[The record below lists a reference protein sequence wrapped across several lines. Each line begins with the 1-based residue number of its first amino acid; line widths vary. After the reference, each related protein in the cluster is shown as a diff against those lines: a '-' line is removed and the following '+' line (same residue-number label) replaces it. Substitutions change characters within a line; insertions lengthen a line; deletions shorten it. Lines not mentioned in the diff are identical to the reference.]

1 MGEYVQLLVNAATNA
16 AVYALI
22 AFSLVLVFRGSGV
35 VNFGVGYL
43 AVFAGIFFA
52 NSGAGGWGA
61 LLAALAVGAALGVLG
76 YLGAVWVGERFGAPH
91 AALAMATL
99 GFGLVLEYFAGVFWA
114 KEGFTGPT
122 LWSGSIS
129 VAGVSISH
137 QRILTVLLAVLCF
150 AAILLLLER
159 TMAGWALEAV
169 AFRKDTAAAYG
180 VNTAAAMVVVWALAG
195 LVAALGGALLSSV
208 SAVSRPV
215 ALPLAVMGFAAAV
228 VGGLGSVGGAVVG
241 AVVVSVTETLFI
253 HYVSTAYSG
262 AFAFLL
268 LFVVLAVRPQGI
280 VGQRRQL
287 SRT

>member
-1 MGEYVQLLVNAATNA
+1 MSEYVQLLVNAATNA
-16 AVYALI
+16 AVYSLI
-22 AFSLVLVFRGSGV
+22 AFSLVLVYRGSGV
-35 VNFGVGYL
+35 INFGVGYM

-52 NSGAGGWGA
+52 NSGSGGWTALLFALLLGA
-61 LLAALAVGAALGVLG
+61 LLGVVA

-99 GFGLVLEYFAGVFWA
+99 GFGLVLEYFAGVFWS

-122 LWSGSIS
+122 LWAGSNS
-129 VAGVSISH
+129 VAGVTISH
-137 QRILTVLLAVLCF
+137 QRMLTVLLAVVCF
-150 AAILLLLER
+150 LVILVLLEK
-159 TMAGWALEAV
+159 TMVGWALEAV
-169 AFRKDTAAAYG
+169 AFRRDTAAAYG
-180 VNTAAAMVVVWALAG
+180 VNTGLAMLAVWALAG
-195 LVAALGGALLSSV
+195 LVAALGGSLLASF
-208 SAVSRPV
+208 SAVSAPV
-215 ALPLAVMGFAAAV
+215 SLPLAVMGFAAAV

-241 AVVVSVTETLFI
+241 AVVVSVAETLFI

-280 VGQRRQL
+280 VGVRRQL

>member
-1 MGEYVQLLVNAATNA
+1 MSEYVQLLVNAGTNA
-16 AVYALI
+16 AIYSLV
-22 AFSLVLVFRGSGV
+22 AFSLVLVYRGSGV

-43 AVFAGIFFA
+43 AVFAGILFA
-52 NSGAGGWGA
+52 NSGFGGWGA
-61 LLAALAVGAALGVLG
+61 LVAALVAGAGLGVLG
-76 YLGAVWVGERFGAPH
+76 YLGAVWVGERMGAPH

-122 LWSGSIS
+122 LWAGSTT

-137 QRILTVLLAVLCF
+137 QRVLTVLLAVACF
-150 AAILLLLER
+150 GLVLVLLER

-169 AFRKDTAAAYG
+169 AWRRDTAAAYG
-180 VNTAAAMVVVWALAG
+180 VNTGVALVVVWALAG
-195 LVAALGGALLSSV
+195 LVAALGGSLLSSV
-208 SAVSRPV
+208 SAISRPV

-241 AVVVSVTETLFI
+241 AVVVAGTEALFI
-253 HYVSTAYSG
+253 QYVSTSYSG